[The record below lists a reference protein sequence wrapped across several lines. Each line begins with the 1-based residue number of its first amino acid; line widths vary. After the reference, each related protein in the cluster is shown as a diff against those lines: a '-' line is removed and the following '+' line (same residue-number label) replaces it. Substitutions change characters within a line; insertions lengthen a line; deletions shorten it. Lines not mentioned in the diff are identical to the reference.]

1 MKHKLLVG
9 LTTIGLTALLFTS
22 CSKMPQTEM
31 NAANTA
37 IEEAKTT
44 GAEIYLN
51 TDYLALQDSM
61 KSIMINIESQNS
73 KFMKNY
79 SSVKKQLVTLTALAQ
94 EVTQRTEVR
103 KEEVKTEI
111 QNTIAEVKTLIET
124 NKKLILEAPKGKEG
138 TSALKAI
145 KSELS
150 LIETSV
156 SEADVKFKI
165 GEYPVALD
173 MINASKE
180 KATAINT
187 ELTSVIAKYNAN
199 KKGVKI

>member
-1 MKHKLLVG
+1 MKNKLFIG

-31 NAANTA
+31 DAANAA
-37 IEEAKTT
+37 IEQAKTA
-44 GAEIYLN
+44 GAVVYAN
-51 TDYLALQDSM
+51 TEFIALQDSM
-61 KSIMINIESQNS
+61 KSVMINIESQNS

-79 SSVKKQLVTLTALAQ
+79 SSVKKQLIGITALAQ
-94 EVTQRTEVR
+94 TVTGQAEVR
-103 KEEVKTEI
+103 KEEVKLEI

-156 SEADVKFKI
+156 NEADVKFKI

-173 MINASKE
+173 MVNASKE
-180 KATAINT
+180 KAISINT

>member
-1 MKHKLLVG
+1 
-9 LTTIGLTALLFTS
+9 
-22 CSKMPQTEM
+22 
-31 NAANTA
+31 
-37 IEEAKTT
+37 
-44 GAEIYLN
+44 
-51 TDYLALQDSM
+51 
-61 KSIMINIESQNS
+61 MINIESQNS

-79 SSVKKQLVTLTALAQ
+79 SSVKKQLIGITALAQ
-94 EVTQRTEVR
+94 TVTGQAEVR
-103 KEEVKTEI
+103 KEEVKLEI

-156 SEADVKFKI
+156 NEADVKFKI

-173 MINASKE
+173 MVNASKE
-180 KATAINT
+180 KALSINN